1 MRLALIAALAL
12 CTAPAVFAQETG
24 IAAPAPGIANYD
36 PTMSAKEAVLANWEL
51 AAAGI
56 RAGRIIG
63 SKVVDLGAGDA
74 SYGALLRQA
83 KFAQKTMVQRYN
95 AALWVY
101 TPGTGITS
109 PMDIGTLTDAVQA
122 TETPCDAS
130 DCSAERAALI
140 DAFAAASAALDA
152 AAQDAKAALT
162 AREDRADTVLMSE
175 QLGFMATYL
184 ESGVW
189 AEDLALTAFGRDGEE
204 IAARIVGTMSLWRNI
219 EPYVGLANPQLDA
232 EINAGATQLLRTLR
246 RSTRGTEPLA
256 PGGPEL
262 TAIKEA
268 ATALAAHFR
277 RASAIFAA

>member
-1 MRLALIAALAL
+1 MRFALISVLAL
-12 CTAPAVFAQETG
+12 CAAPMVTAQEAT

-36 PTMSAKEAVLANWEL
+36 PTMSAREAVLANWEL

-56 RAGRIIG
+56 RAGRIVG
-63 SKVVDLGAGDA
+63 TKVVDAGAGDA

-101 TPGTGITS
+101 TPGTGISS
-109 PMDIGTLTDAVQA
+109 PMDADTLAAAVQA
-122 TETPCDAS
+122 TETPCDAT
-130 DCSAERAALI
+130 DCSAERAALL

-152 AAQDAKAALT
+152 AARDAKAALN
-162 AREDRADTVLMSE
+162 ARENDSDTALMSE
-175 QLGFMATYL
+175 QLAFMATYL

-189 AEDLALTAFGRDGEE
+189 ADNLALTDFGRDGEE

-219 EPYVGLANPQLDA
+219 EPYVGLANPELDA
-232 EINAGATQLLRTLR
+232 EINAGATHLLRTLR
-246 RSTRGTEPLA
+246 RNTRGSAPLA
-256 PGGPEL
+256 PDGPEL
-262 TAIKEA
+262 TAIKDA
-268 ATALAAHFR
+268 ATALALQFR